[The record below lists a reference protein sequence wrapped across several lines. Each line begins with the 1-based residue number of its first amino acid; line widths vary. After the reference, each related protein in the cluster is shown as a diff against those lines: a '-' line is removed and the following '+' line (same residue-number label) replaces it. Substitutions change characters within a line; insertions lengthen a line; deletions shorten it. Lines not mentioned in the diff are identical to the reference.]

1 MTPFRRRLRVLA
13 TAWILFQAASLS
25 ALVPRACCL
34 AHQGH
39 QAASS
44 EKKSN
49 CHEEAPVPH
58 CPMPGADGTPC
69 PMHRGN
75 EHAAHERSN
84 PADHA
89 PNEECAIRGTCGG
102 PVAALFTVLS
112 NYGVLTNSFSGL
124 TYLPLAGTTLSA
136 RDQLIGQFAS
146 PDAPPPRA

>member
-1 MTPFRRRLRVLA
+1 MMPFRRHLRVIA
-13 TAWILFQAASLS
+13 AAWVLFQAASLS

-39 QAASS
+39 QAAST

-49 CHEEAPVPH
+49 CHEHSTA
-58 CPMPGADGTPC
+58 ADQ
-69 PMHRGN
+69 
-75 EHAAHERSN
+75 
-84 PADHA
+84 A

-102 PVAALFTVLS
+102 PAAALFAVLS

-124 TYLPLAGTTLSA
+124 TDLPLAGATLSA